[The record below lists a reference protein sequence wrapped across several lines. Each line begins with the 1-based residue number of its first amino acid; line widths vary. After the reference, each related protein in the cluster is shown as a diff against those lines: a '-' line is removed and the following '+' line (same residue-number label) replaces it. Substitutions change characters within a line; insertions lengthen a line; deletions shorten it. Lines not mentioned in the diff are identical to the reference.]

1 MSQTQA
7 IEGDSGTTATP
18 MTESIEAHGG
28 DSIVSWEE
36 LDGEQ
41 LSTTDDGV
49 VKHLEQPKAEKKA
62 APKKQAKESDDED
75 TEVLDAKAETDDEE
89 EEAKADSKD
98 KEEDNDKVK
107 DALNKVKK
115 IKALDGDE
123 ELNLSR
129 ELKVPVK
136 VDGKSE
142 SVELQEL
149 INNYSGSVNWNK
161 KFGELGQ
168 EKQKFDARVDGVQK
182 SVRQVHDLVQQGK
195 AQEAIEFI
203 AETMG
208 ADPLEMWRN
217 TVKQVE
223 QQLHETE
230 VLSEEER
237 RVRDLQEELDYR
249 KRRDAQ
255 ASAKAAEQQEAQEIE
270 HRVTEVQQKYGMDNE
285 SFVQTYDLILEAGA
299 ATEDD
304 LTPEFVGQVYQD
316 MQTKERVKSVIDHAV
331 PELEDK
337 DKAVLDLF
345 QVALRDPDLTDQE
358 LKQIA
363 AEVYGT
369 ESAKRLS
376 RKVEKLQNK
385 SEKTVK
391 NPMKDPVTFDDLD

>member
-7 IEGDSGTTATP
+7 IEGGSGTTATP

-376 RKVEKLQNK
+376 RKVEKLQNR